1 MRGII
6 KLRKPVMIDG
16 RAVNELSYDTDK
28 ITLDGY
34 MKALNRAVVQG
45 GGVTGVNI
53 KIDSGAQTYIGMW
66 AVLADNPRYDIMD
79 LERVTGPD
87 IMRFAEVGLLF
98 ISGREDPT
106 PETSEEQSEAMP
118 EPLTPTLEDS
128 ANDI

>member
-66 AVLADNPRYDIMD
+66 AVLADNPRYDITD

-98 ISGREDPT
+98 ISGREDQT
-106 PETSEEQSEAMP
+106 PETSEGQSDVMP

-128 ANDI
+128 VIDA